1 MKALIL
7 EDDELVGELLETVV
21 AGIHQGAA
29 VSLARSLAEAQ
40 RLVDGGGGYQLY
52 LIDWQLPDGSG
63 LELVKRVRARDADV
77 PIVMVSGRSD
87 RESVLRA
94 AHHGISGYITKPLNV
109 QLLHERL
116 TKLVPAEAAA
126 HGSAD
131 EYLKLSLNSV
141 VQLPTDIDPVD
152 ILDLIGRQQELSP
165 AQLAERWREEVALT
179 ARLLDVAN
187 SSSFRRTGK
196 PVESLRD
203 AISNMGVA
211 MALNQA
217 LALALDVAGKIDN
230 PDLQAQAKAF
240 HDMALQVSRE
250 AQKLAIR
257 LGKSPSLF
265 QQAGLLS
272 RLGEMAVLKVLNQF
286 TADEGSLNSSEVE
299 QYIGQWSQDYG
310 NRLKVHWKLPLSLRD
325 MIGAVHF
332 LPKDSTR
339 EDRLVMRAAALIA
352 GGQSDSDDCQRLL
365 RRIGLELKT
374 STEESNHGVRS

>member
-1 MKALIL
+1 MKTLIL

-21 AGIHQGAA
+21 AGIHQGAV
-29 VSLARSLAEAQ
+29 VSLARSLSEAQ
-40 RLVDGGGGYQLY
+40 QLLDIDSRYHLY

-63 LELVKRVRARDADV
+63 LDLVKRVRAGDRDV

-94 AHHGISGYITKPLNV
+94 AHHGISGYITKPLDV

-116 TKLVPAEAAA
+116 TKLVPAGDSG

-131 EYLKLSLNSV
+131 EYLKELLNSV
-141 VQLPTDIDPVD
+141 VQLPTDIDPIDV
-152 ILDLIGRQQELSP
+152 LDLIGRQQELSP
-165 AQLAERWREEVALT
+165 AQLAERWREDAALT

-217 LALALDVAGKIDN
+217 LALALDVAGKIDS
-230 PDLQAQAKAF
+230 PDLQAQARAF

-286 TADEGSLNSSEVE
+286 TAEGGSLNGAEVE
-299 QYIGQWSQDYG
+299 QCIGQWSQDYG
-310 NRLKVHWKLPLSLRD
+310 NRLKVQWKLPLSLRD

-352 GGQSDSDDCQRLL
+352 GGQSDSDECQRLL
-365 RRIGLELKT
+365 RRIGLDLKP
-374 STEESNHGVRS
+374 STEEPQHGVRS

>member
-1 MKALIL
+1 MKTLIL

-29 VSLARSLAEAQ
+29 VSLARSLSEAQ
-40 RLVDGGGGYQLY
+40 QLLDSGSRYHLY

-63 LELVKRVRARDADV
+63 LDLVKRVRAGDRDV

-94 AHHGISGYITKPLNV
+94 AHHGISGYITKPLDI

-116 TKLVPAEAAA
+116 TKLVPAGDSG

-131 EYLKLSLNSV
+131 EYLKESLNSV
-141 VQLPTDIDPVD
+141 VQLPTDIDPIDV
-152 ILDLIGRQQELSP
+152 LDLIGRQQELSP
-165 AQLAERWREEVALT
+165 AQLAERWREDAALT

-217 LALALDVAGKIDN
+217 LALALDVAGKIDS
-230 PDLQAQAKAF
+230 PDLQAQARAF

-286 TADEGSLNSSEVE
+286 TAEGGSLNGSEVE
-299 QYIGQWSQDYG
+299 QCIGQWSQDYG
-310 NRLKVHWKLPLSLRD
+310 NRLKVQWKLPLSLRD

-352 GGQSDSDDCQRLL
+352 GGQSDSDECQRLL
-365 RRIGLELKT
+365 RRIGLDLKP
-374 STEESNHGVRS
+374 STEEPQHGVRS

>member
-1 MKALIL
+1 MKTLIL

-29 VSLARSLAEAQ
+29 VSLARTLSEAQ
-40 RLVDGGGGYQLY
+40 QLLDSGSRYHLY

-63 LELVKRVRARDADV
+63 LDLVKRVRAGDRDV

-94 AHHGISGYITKPLNV
+94 AHHGISGYITKPLDV

-116 TKLVPAEAAA
+116 TKLVPAVEPG

-131 EYLKLSLNSV
+131 EYLKESLNSV
-141 VQLPTDIDPVD
+141 VQLPTDIDPIDV
-152 ILDLIGRQQELSP
+152 LELIGRQQELSP
-165 AQLAERWREEVALT
+165 AQLAERWREDAALT

-217 LALALDVAGKIDN
+217 LALALDVAGKIDS
-230 PDLQAQAKAF
+230 PDLQAQARAF

-286 TADEGSLNSSEVE
+286 TAEGGSLNGAEVE
-299 QYIGQWSQDYG
+299 QCIGQWSQDYG
-310 NRLKVHWKLPLSLRD
+310 NRLKVQWKLPLSLRD

-352 GGQSDSDDCQRLL
+352 GGQSDSDECQRLL
-365 RRIGLELKT
+365 RRIGLDLKP
-374 STEESNHGVRS
+374 STEEPQHGVRS

>member
-1 MKALIL
+1 M
-7 EDDELVGELLETVV
+7 
-21 AGIHQGAA
+21 
-29 VSLARSLAEAQ
+29 
-40 RLVDGGGGYQLY
+40 
-52 LIDWQLPDGSG
+52 PDGSG
-63 LELVKRVRARDADV
+63 LDLVKRVRAGDRDV

-94 AHHGISGYITKPLNV
+94 AHHGISGYITKPLDV

-116 TKLVPAEAAA
+116 TKLVPAGDSG

-131 EYLKLSLNSV
+131 EYLKESLNSV
-141 VQLPTDIDPVD
+141 VQLPTDIDPIDV
-152 ILDLIGRQQELSP
+152 LDLIGRQQELSP
-165 AQLAERWREEVALT
+165 AQLAERWREDAALT

-217 LALALDVAGKIDN
+217 LALALDVAGKIDS
-230 PDLQAQAKAF
+230 PDLQAQARAF

-286 TADEGSLNSSEVE
+286 TAEGGSLNGAEVE
-299 QYIGQWSQDYG
+299 QCIGQWSQDYG
-310 NRLKVHWKLPLSLRD
+310 NRLKVQWKLPLSLRD

-352 GGQSDSDDCQRLL
+352 GGQSDSDECQRLL
-365 RRIGLELKT
+365 RRIGLDLKP
-374 STEESNHGVRS
+374 STEEPQHGVRS

>member
-1 MKALIL
+1 MKTLIL

-29 VSLARSLAEAQ
+29 VSLARSLSEAQ
-40 RLVDGGGGYQLY
+40 QLLDIDSRYHLY

-63 LELVKRVRARDADV
+63 LDLVKRVRAGDRDV

-94 AHHGISGYITKPLNV
+94 AHHGISGYITKPLDV

-116 TKLVPAEAAA
+116 TKLVPAGDSG

-131 EYLKLSLNSV
+131 EYLKESLNSV
-141 VQLPTDIDPVD
+141 VQLPTDIDPIDV
-152 ILDLIGRQQELSP
+152 LDLIGRQQELSP
-165 AQLAERWREEVALT
+165 AQLAERWREDAALT

-217 LALALDVAGKIDN
+217 LALALDVAGKIDS
-230 PDLQAQAKAF
+230 PDLQAQARAF

-286 TADEGSLNSSEVE
+286 TAEGGSLNGAEVE
-299 QYIGQWSQDYG
+299 QCIGQWSQDYG
-310 NRLKVHWKLPLSLRD
+310 NRLKVQWKLPLSLRD

-352 GGQSDSDDCQRLL
+352 GGQSDSDECQRLL
-365 RRIGLELKT
+365 RRIGLDLKP
-374 STEESNHGVRS
+374 STEEPQHGVRS

>member
-29 VSLARSLAEAQ
+29 VSLARSLTEARQ
-40 RLVDGGGGYQLY
+40 LIDGSDRYQLY
-52 LIDWQLPDGSG
+52 LVDWQLPDGSG
-63 LELVKRVRARDADV
+63 LELVKQVRARDRDV

-87 RESVLRA
+87 RESVIKA
-94 AHHGISGYITKPLNV
+94 AHHGISGYITKPLDV

-116 TKLVPAEAAA
+116 SKLVPSEAAG

-131 EYLKLSLNSV
+131 EYLQASLNSV
-141 VQLPTDIDPVD
+141 IQLPTDIDPADV
-152 ILDLIGRQQELSP
+152 LDLIGRQQELSP
-165 AQLAERWREEVALT
+165 AQLAERWREEAALT

-196 PVESLRD
+196 PVESLKD
-203 AISNMGVA
+203 AITNMGVA

-217 LALALDVAGKIDN
+217 LALALDVAGKIEN
-230 PDLQAQAKAF
+230 PGLQAQARVF
-240 HDMALQVSRE
+240 HDMALQVARE
-250 AQKLAIR
+250 AYKLAVR

-272 RLGEMAVLKVLNQF
+272 RLGELAVLKVLNQF
-286 TADEGSLNSSEVE
+286 SAEGGSLATSEIE
-299 QYIGQWSQDYG
+299 QCLGQWSQDYG

-339 EDRLVMRAAALIA
+339 EDRLVMRAAALVA

-365 RRIGLELKT
+365 RRIGLEQT
-374 STEESNHGVRS
+374 SSTEESKHDDRS

>member
-1 MKALIL
+1 MKTLIL

-29 VSLARSLAEAQ
+29 VSLARSLSEAQ
-40 RLVDGGGGYQLY
+40 QLLDSGSRYHLY

-63 LELVKRVRARDADV
+63 LDLVKRVRAGDRDV

-94 AHHGISGYITKPLNV
+94 AHHGISGYITKPLDV

-116 TKLVPAEAAA
+116 TKLVPAGDSG

-131 EYLKLSLNSV
+131 EYLKESLNSV
-141 VQLPTDIDPVD
+141 VQLPTDIDPIDV
-152 ILDLIGRQQELSP
+152 LDLIGRQQELSP
-165 AQLAERWREEVALT
+165 AQLAERWREDAALT

-217 LALALDVAGKIDN
+217 LALALDVAGKIDS
-230 PDLQAQAKAF
+230 PDLQAQARAF

-286 TADEGSLNSSEVE
+286 TAEGGSLNGSEVE
-299 QYIGQWSQDYG
+299 QCIGQWSQDYG
-310 NRLKVHWKLPLSLRD
+310 NRLKVQWKLPLSLRD

-352 GGQSDSDDCQRLL
+352 GGQSDSDECQRLL
-365 RRIGLELKT
+365 RRIGLDLKP
-374 STEESNHGVRS
+374 STEEPQHGVRS

>member
-1 MKALIL
+1 MKTLIL

-29 VSLARSLAEAQ
+29 VSLARSLSEAQ
-40 RLVDGGGGYQLY
+40 QLLDIDSRYHLY

-63 LELVKRVRARDADV
+63 LDLVKRVRAGDRDV

-94 AHHGISGYITKPLNV
+94 AHHGISGYITKPLDV

-116 TKLVPAEAAA
+116 TKLVPAGDSG
-126 HGSAD
+126 HGCAD
-131 EYLKLSLNSV
+131 EYLKASLNSV
-141 VQLPTDIDPVD
+141 VQLPTDIDPIDV
-152 ILDLIGRQQELSP
+152 LDLIGRQQELSP
-165 AQLAERWREEVALT
+165 AQLAERWREDAALT

-217 LALALDVAGKIDN
+217 LALALDVAGKIDS
-230 PDLQAQAKAF
+230 PDLQAQARAF

-286 TADEGSLNSSEVE
+286 TAEGGSLNGSEVE
-299 QYIGQWSQDYG
+299 QCIGQWSQDYG
-310 NRLKVHWKLPLSLRD
+310 NRLKVQWKLPLSLRD

-352 GGQSDSDDCQRLL
+352 GGQSDSDECQRLL
-365 RRIGLELKT
+365 RRIGLDLKP
-374 STEESNHGVRS
+374 STEEPQHGVRS

>member
-1 MKALIL
+1 MKTLIL

-29 VSLARSLAEAQ
+29 VSLARSLSEAQ
-40 RLVDGGGGYQLY
+40 QLLDSDSRYHLY

-63 LELVKRVRARDADV
+63 LDLVKRVRAGDRDV

-94 AHHGISGYITKPLNV
+94 AHHGISGYITKPLDV

-116 TKLVPAEAAA
+116 TKLVPAGDSG

-131 EYLKLSLNSV
+131 EYLKESLNSV
-141 VQLPTDIDPVD
+141 VQLPTDIDPIDV
-152 ILDLIGRQQELSP
+152 LDLIGRQQELSP
-165 AQLAERWREEVALT
+165 AQLAERWREDAALT

-217 LALALDVAGKIDN
+217 LALALDVAGKIDSS
-230 PDLQAQAKAF
+230 DLQAQARAF

-286 TADEGSLNSSEVE
+286 TAEGGSLNGSEVE
-299 QYIGQWSQDYG
+299 QCIGQWSQDYG
-310 NRLKVHWKLPLSLRD
+310 NRLKVQWKLPLSLRD

-352 GGQSDSDDCQRLL
+352 GGQSDSDECQRLL
-365 RRIGLELKT
+365 RRIGLDLKP
-374 STEESNHGVRS
+374 STEEPQHGVRS

>member
-7 EDDELVGELLETVV
+7 EDDELLGELLETVV
-21 AGIHQGAA
+21 AGIHQGAT
-29 VSLARSLAEAQ
+29 VSLARSLSEAQ
-40 RLVDGGGGYQLY
+40 QLIAGSGEYQLY

-63 LELVKRVRARDADV
+63 LELVKRVRASDREV

-87 RESVLRA
+87 RESVLKA
-94 AHHGISGYITKPLNV
+94 AHYGISGYITKPLDV

-116 TKLVPAEAAA
+116 TRLVPAETSVR
-126 HGSAD
+126 GSAR
-131 EYLKLSLNSV
+131 EYLKASLNSV
-141 VQLPTDIDPVD
+141 IQLPTDIDPADV
-152 ILDLIGRQQELSP
+152 LALIGRQQELSP
-165 AQLAERWREEVALT
+165 AQLAERWREDMALT

-203 AISNMGVA
+203 AIGNMGVA

-217 LALALDVAGKIDN
+217 LALALDVAGKIEN
-230 PDLQAQAKAF
+230 PDLKAQARTF
-240 HDMALQVSRE
+240 HDIALQVARE
-250 AQKLAIR
+250 AQKLTVR

-286 TADEGSLNSSEVE
+286 SPERGSLSLSEVE
-299 QYIGQWSQDYG
+299 QCLGQWSQDYG
-310 NRLKVHWKLPLSLRD
+310 NRLKVQWKLPLGLRD

-332 LPKDSTR
+332 LPNDSTR
-339 EDRLVMRAAALIA
+339 EERLVMRAAALIA
-352 GGQSDSDDCQRLL
+352 GGKSDSDECQRLL
-365 RRIGLELKT
+365 RRLGLERKPPNEDVEYGI
-374 STEESNHGVRS
+374 SY